1 MPSQVPG
8 NEEGMPQADDRRD
21 ACVPESR
28 GRAGNPSVEAAR
40 RVTETPARGTRPSVA
55 FPRPPRT
62 PALTCPRAGLEGAQT
77 AQDGPEGA
85 GGLADPGRG
94 VAGAA
99 LRRCPLPFPEGQVQ
113 EPQQCWPLLL
123 GSWELHDLC

>member
-1 MPSQVPG
+1 MTGETRVCLSPGDVPG
-8 NEEGMPQADDRRD
+8 TR
-21 ACVPESR
+21 ACGGGQTR
-28 GRAGNPSVEAAR
+28 HRNP
-40 RVTETPARGTRPSVA
+40 GTRHAPVRGL
-55 FPRPPRT
+55 PT
-62 PALTCPRAGLEGAQT
+62 PTAYTTCPRAGLEGAQT

-99 LRRCPLPFPEGQVQ
+99 LRGRPLPFPEGQVR

>member
-1 MPSQVPG
+1 MTGETRVCLGVPG
-8 NEEGMPQADDRRD
+8 TCRE
-21 ACVPESR
+21 PER
-28 GRAGNPSVEAAR
+28 VEAAR